1 MDLMLKA
8 GVIYHEKWEET
19 PEGTPQGGVIS
30 PLLGNLTL
38 DGLES
43 AIMESLNK
51 ITKKISKEKKLTIRK
66 KDGLKT
72 SINLKPII
80 CRYAD
85 DVIIIGASKNT
96 LSKYIKPKLESF
108 LKERGLE
115 LSKEKTTVG
124 TIKESD
130 LHYLGYTFKYR
141 ESWKQ
146 RKRITMR
153 SKQHMSG
160 IALIPNKIKVRN
172 IRIKLREIFKKSQNM
187 TSYELI
193 AKLNP
198 IIKGW
203 CNYFCLSQSY
213 DTLNKLEQFLYHRC

>member
-8 GVIYHEKWEET
+8 GVISHEKWEET
-19 PEGTPQGGVIS
+19 PEGTPQGGVEEIS
-30 PLLGNLTL
+30 PLLANLTL

-43 AIMESLNK
+43 AMMESLNK
-51 ITKKISKEKKLTIRK
+51 ITKSKEKKLTRRK

-72 SINLKPII
+72 SINFKPII

-85 DVIIIGASKNT
+85 DVIIIGASKNI
-96 LSKYIKPKLESF
+96 LSKYIKPKLQDF
-108 LKERGLE
+108 LRERGLE

-130 LHYLGYTFKYR
+130 LDYLGYTFKYR

-146 RKRITMR
+146 RKRMTMR

-160 IALIPNKIKVRN
+160 IALIPNKIQVRN
-172 IRIKLREIFKKSQNM
+172 IRIKLRQIFKKSQNL

-213 DTLNKLEQFLYHRC
+213 VTLNKLEQFLYHRC